1 MFLQARLNLKS
12 KQYGSTRT
20 FSYENVRVLLFYITK
35 FRHILKRKPER
46 IEKAM
51 LHTKDV
57 LQKYGQASAF
67 LPTRFR
73 SKVLSVPD
81 DDKLLAEEFRL
92 RAGQGFSVC
101 IAGKERLLSESSS
114 VNQEDLCTVL
124 ELATGHSVHTAQ
136 ESIREG
142 YVTVC
147 GGHRIGICGTVIKTS
162 AGLFNIRDL
171 SSVAIRIAK
180 GITTAAE
187 NIADIT
193 VKDGVFCNTLIISP
207 PGYGKTTTLRDLV
220 RRLSDNG
227 FRVSL
232 VDERGE
238 LAAKYRGIAQF
249 DVGRCT
255 DVLDGI
261 DKASG
266 AMLMLRAM
274 TPDIIALDEITA
286 ERDVRAI
293 CSISNCGVGILATA
307 HGESAESLFARPMY
321 RRLYDLRVFKTVI
334 TLGRN
339 GRDFTHSVTEL

>member
-1 MFLQARLNLKS
+1 MLN
-12 KQYGSTRT
+12 
-20 FSYENVRVLLFYITK
+20 
-35 FRHILKRKPER
+35 
-46 IEKAM
+46 
-51 LHTKDV
+51 TKDI
-57 LQKYGQASAF
+57 LQKYAQASAF
-67 LPTRFR
+67 LPYRFR
-73 SKVLSVPD
+73 SSAFSVSD
-81 DDKLLAEEFRL
+81 EDKLYAEEFRL

-101 IAGKERLLSESSS
+101 IAGKEKHLTQTDS
-114 VNQEDLCTVL
+114 VNQEDLCTTL

-136 ESIREG
+136 ESMREG
-142 YVTVC
+142 YITVC

-162 AGLFNIRDL
+162 SGMFNIRDF

-180 GITTAAE
+180 GINTAAE
-187 NIADIT
+187 NIADIA
-193 VKDGVFCNTLIISP
+193 VKDRSFRNTLIISP

-220 RRLSDNG
+220 RRLSDDG
-227 FRVSL
+227 FRISL

-238 LAAKYRGIAQF
+238 IAAKYRGVAQF

-286 ERDVRAI
+286 ERDVDAI

-307 HGESAESLFARPMY
+307 HGDSARSLFARPMY
-321 RRLYDLRVFKTVI
+321 QRLYELRVFQTVV
-334 TLGRN
+334 TLKRSGAN
-339 GRDFTHSVTEL
+339 FTHSVAEL